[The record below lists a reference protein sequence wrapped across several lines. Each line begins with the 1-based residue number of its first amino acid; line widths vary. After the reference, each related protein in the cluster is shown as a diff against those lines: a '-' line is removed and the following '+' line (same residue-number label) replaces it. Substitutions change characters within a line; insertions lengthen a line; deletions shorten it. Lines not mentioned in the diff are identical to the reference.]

1 MTLTNSPDLLFLK
14 LKNPHPRDERI
25 LFDEPTHTYT
35 IDGNSNYTSVTTWNH
50 GHFSAFN
57 ANEVIRNIRKGKKW
71 GPQNKYFGMTDE
83 QIKAMWE
90 ENRDSAATAGTAMH
104 LNIEC
109 FYNNNSV
116 EDRSIEYSYFLNFV
130 ADFPEL
136 TAYRTEWTVFHEK
149 LRIAGSI
156 DMLFIKPDGTYAIYD
171 WKRSREISKSASFNK
186 FANKTCIEHLPDSN
200 YWHYCLQLNT
210 YKSILESKY
219 DIIVSEMYLI
229 CLHPENKNNNYQRI
243 KVVDLGDEIKD
254 LFKLR
259 MLEIS

>member
-1 MTLTNSPDLLFLK
+1 
-14 LKNPHPRDERI
+14 
-25 LFDEPTHTYT
+25 
-35 IDGNSNYTSVTTWNH
+35 
-50 GHFSAFN
+50 
-57 ANEVIRNIRKGKKW
+57 
-71 GPQNKYFGMTDE
+71 
-83 QIKAMWE
+83 
-90 ENRDSAATAGTAMH
+90 
-104 LNIEC
+104 
-109 FYNNNSV
+109 
-116 EDRSIEYSYFLNFV
+116 
-130 ADFPEL
+130 
-136 TAYRTEWTVFHEK
+136 
-149 LRIAGSI
+149 
-156 DMLFIKPDGTYAIYD
+156 MLFIKPDGTYAIYD
-171 WKRSREISKSASFNK
+171 WKRSREITKSASFNK